1 MKSLSVSAAALCFFS
16 MGANAQTEAVPVAS
30 PVVPIVA
37 VAKPSATAPGASLPA
52 NTEVWL
58 SPNAEVNSKRIKMG
72 EKFDMTVARDVVL
85 GDYVV
90 IPRGTKGYG
99 QISYRT
105 GKGAFGKS
113 AKMEFEIVDIE
124 LNGRMIPVTG
134 HYRLEG
140 QGNTGATVG
149 AVVAVG
155 VFAAFVTGRSAVI
168 PQGTEFKAFTTSAL
182 PVVLSAAPP
191 TLVSTP
197 VPSAPAVT
205 ATENPPVI
213 MVRTQPTADTAPKPY
228 DPADYGRKK

>member
-1 MKSLSVSAAALCFFS
+1 MKSLSLSAAALCLFS
-16 MGANAQTEAVPVAS
+16 VSANAQTGAVTAAS
-30 PVVPIVA
+30 PVVPLVA
-37 VAKPSATAPGASLPA
+37 VAKPSATAPGAALPA

-72 EKFDMTVARDVVL
+72 EKFDMSVARDVVL

-124 LNGRMIPVTG
+124 LNGRLIPVTG
-134 HYRLEG
+134 HYRMEG

-182 PVVLSAAPP
+182 PVVLSPAAP
-191 TLVSTP
+191 TLVATPSTAS
-197 VPSAPAVT
+197 VVAAS
-205 ATENPPVI
+205 ENPPVVMI
-213 MVRTQPTADTAPKPY
+213 KTQPGVDNTPKAY
-228 DPADYGRKK
+228 NPADYTKKK